1 MKMEKIEGTP
11 NNFSAENSADGSKLM
26 SLLALAAGALAIP
39 QTSNADIVF
48 TDLSSAPVTVGPLAD
63 PSYLLNLPG
72 THQFSF
78 RVRTRIA
85 TTVAAGTIHTVIA
98 GQVGGGLNVY

>member
-1 MKMEKIEGTP
+1 MKMEKIEGTL

-48 TDLSSAPVTVGPLAD
+48 TDLSSAPITVGPLAD

-78 RVRTRIA
+78 LVRTK
-85 TTVAAGTIHTVIA
+85 TVNANTFHTVVA
-98 GQVGGGLNVY
+98 GQVGGGLNV